1 MKNKSFFTSV
11 LVGLLAGNVF
21 AEGDLPFSV
30 INTLRFG
37 YDDNVY
43 STSKNQ
49 EESAYVQDIIDLS
62 FRAALSDRTDLIFKS
77 RFDFRS
83 DKEMNFHP
91 NIYAV
96 LTHSVSPRLLLQLS
110 DKFTSGNRH
119 TSSKEGRYNYY
130 HNTLE
135 FLPSYVLSPKDSLS
149 APVSYT
155 IKRHEDEIDNE
166 DTDIISAGLSWKR
179 ELSPQRTWAALHFS
193 QLMIDYINRD
203 STADFTRL
211 SAEIS
216 HTFNPQWQGVLAGGV
231 TFDQTDFT
239 VQGTNLNV
247 TSEGVNPYFNA
258 GLTYS
263 PSPQTRFTA
272 NVIQQYKESSSAS
285 YAGENARTIALGAQH
300 DFTAK
305 IMGKLTASFT
315 ETERDQ
321 QDNETTSGGT
331 TNEEYYDLA
340 LRFQYKINRMNFLEL
355 GFRHREKAYD
365 ISSRDWDQ
373 NMVDVGWRVEL

>member
-1 MKNKSFFTSV
+1 MKNKSFFASV

-43 STSKNQ
+43 STSDNQ

-83 DKEMNFHP
+83 DKELEFHP

-110 DKFTSGNRH
+110 DKFTSGNKN

-130 HNTLE
+130 NNTLE

-155 IKRHEDEIDNE
+155 IKRHEEEIELE

-179 ELSPQRTWAALHFS
+179 ELSPQRTWAALHLS
-193 QLMIDYINRD
+193 HLMVDYVNRD

-211 SAEIS
+211 IAEIS
-216 HTFNPQWQGVLAGGV
+216 HTFNPKWHGVLAGGV

-247 TSEGVNPYFNA
+247 TSEGVNPYFRA

-272 NVIQQYKESSSAS
+272 NITQQYKESDSAL
-285 YAGENARTIALGAQH
+285 YAGESARTLALGAQH

-315 ETERDQ
+315 ETERDR
-321 QDNETTSGGT
+321 QDSETNGGST
-331 TNEEYYDLA
+331 TEEYYDLA

-355 GFRHREKAYD
+355 GLRHREKAYD
-365 ISSRDWDQ
+365 TANRDWDQ
-373 NMVDVGWRVEL
+373 NMVDIGWRVEL